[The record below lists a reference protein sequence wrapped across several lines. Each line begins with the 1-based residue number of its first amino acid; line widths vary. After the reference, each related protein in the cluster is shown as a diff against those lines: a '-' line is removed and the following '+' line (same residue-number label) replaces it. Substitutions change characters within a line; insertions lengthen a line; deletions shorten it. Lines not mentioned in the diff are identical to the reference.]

1 MKAKTKY
8 TVTYSPDESGMW
20 VAEVKGLPGCITQGR
35 TIEQTRERVREAI
48 QVFLDLPK
56 PFSGELADDVDL
68 SAETK
73 AVLIDL
79 HKVRV
84 QRARAEEAEKATLA
98 AAIKLLTKR
107 MSLRDA
113 GELVGVSRQRVHQL
127 YGGGGGHVA
136 KTRKKRVGAKAA
148 RS

>member
-1 MKAKTKY
+1 MKAKSKY
-8 TVTYSPDESGMW
+8 TVKYTIDESGMW

-56 PFSGELADDVDL
+56 PYEGELDGDVDL
-68 SAETK
+68 PAETK
-73 AVLIDL
+73 SVLVEL
-79 HKVRV
+79 GKVRLKKA
-84 QRARAEEAEKATLA
+84 QAEALERVKMQA
-98 AAIKLLTKR
+98 AVKLLTQL

-127 YGGGGGHVA
+127 HGGAHVA
-136 KTRKKRVGAKAA
+136 KTRKKRVAAKVA
-148 RS
+148 RG

>member
-8 TVTYSPDESGMW
+8 TVTYTPDESGMW
-20 VAEVKGLPGCITQGR
+20 VAEVKSLPGCITQGR

-56 PFSGELADDVDL
+56 PFPGEIVDDVAL
-68 SAETK
+68 GPETK
-73 AVLIDL
+73 AVLVNL
-79 HKVRV
+79 HKVREKRIRV
-84 QRARAEEAEKATLA
+84 EAVERIKMQEAIVLLA
-98 AAIKLLTKR
+98 KR

-127 YGGGGGHVA
+127 YGGQPHVA
-136 KTRKKRVGAKAA
+136 KTRKKRVAAKSA
-148 RS
+148 RG